1 MVFSACSSGLHRE
14 KSVPFLDTVNTS
26 INTLKMDELQLNYL
40 FSKKNLISTEEVQIM
55 NIIFTDDEEL
65 ARKALIRVFKEI
77 ASQRKILLNPIEA
90 KDGIETV
97 YSIYKNYCL
106 NPSQEVKINAIISDQ
121 KMNYVNG
128 TNGHLVL
135 TKNYIPFFFV
145 TAFDKNTNFFKD
157 FDCGGIYSKSLRK
170 KDAEDIFQQ
179 ILDINSDF

>member
-1 MVFSACSSGLHRE
+1 M
-14 KSVPFLDTVNTS
+14 
-26 INTLKMDELQLNYL
+26 
-40 FSKKNLISTEEVQIM
+40 
-55 NIIFTDDEEL
+55 
-65 ARKALIRVFKEI
+65 
-77 ASQRKILLNPIEA
+77 
-90 KDGIETV
+90 

-128 TNGHLVL
+128 TKGRLVL
-135 TKNYIPFFFV
+135 TQLTNISKNYIPFFFV

-179 ILDINSDF
+179 ILDINSVF

>member
-1 MVFSACSSGLHRE
+1 
-14 KSVPFLDTVNTS
+14 
-26 INTLKMDELQLNYL
+26 
-40 FSKKNLISTEEVQIM
+40 M

-90 KDGIETV
+90 KDGRETV

-128 TNGHLVL
+128 TNGRLVL
-135 TKNYIPFFFV
+135 TQLTNISKNYIPFFFV
-145 TAFDKNTNFFKD
+145 TAFIKNKLNYFVER
-157 FDCGGIYSKSLRK
+157 YSKIVTPFSNP
-170 KDAEDIFQQ
+170 FG
-179 ILDINSDF
+179 

>member
-1 MVFSACSSGLHRE
+1 M
-14 KSVPFLDTVNTS
+14 VNTS

-128 TNGHLVL
+128 TNGRLVL
-135 TKNYIPFFFV
+135 TQLTNISKNYIPFFFV
-145 TAFDKNTNFFKD
+145 TAFDKNTNFFQGFRLWRNLLK
-157 FDCGGIYSKSLRK
+157 IP
-170 KDAEDIFQQ
+170 AEKRRRRYFSA
-179 ILDINSDF
+179 NSGYQ

>member
-1 MVFSACSSGLHRE
+1 
-14 KSVPFLDTVNTS
+14 
-26 INTLKMDELQLNYL
+26 MDELQLNYL
-40 FSKKNLISTEEVQIM
+40 FSKKNLITTEEVQIM

-128 TNGHLVL
+128 TNGRLVL
-135 TKNYIPFFFV
+135 TQLTNISKNYIPFFFV

-179 ILDINSDF
+179 ILDINSDFIKK